1 MKFLHYIFV
10 LFFGASLHASF
21 YRESVIAPTSP
32 LAVLDPVKRSEIER
46 LTQNLRFF
54 GDLNSRP
61 AQDVYVHYQAIQN
74 LLVWP
79 TSPTTALSW
88 MLFPISPLPT
98 INPNNIGVSDPL
110 GKITPEQLGKLIGVI
125 AEYKEN
131 RESFYIDSLFE
142 TNRSIQL
149 QKLYQIFT
157 TVGKVSGFVESHNE
171 EELKK
176 FYRYALVDGV
186 SKYVHR
192 NMSPIDEDLHLSE
205 TQQADCAARPYK
217 LVIEAFKKSSS
228 HLLEIPG
235 TEILREPNET
245 YFSEA
250 ELGRELQ
257 KKYGDFSYR
266 GIEKLRIQATVDML
280 WKSAQSSPDQTLQLL
295 SYYGWRKFGEQISN
309 VILASGAIDVAQ
321 KPDLEHVLATAYT
334 KADYQ
339 ELVERAKASEDID
352 GLMAELNEGQRNLLL
367 YGNARYAQILF
378 QDYGNV
384 RVDHSGKHLAFANC
398 AEMSLFN
405 LTYLA
410 QLQEQEFGLEIN
422 PALLPQGSPLQLFW
436 QELAEED
443 LGTTATR
450 NSWTQAICR
459 RTGVVY
465 RKGGSERTPWAEGY
479 ATAHWAELNPGILN
493 QFRALF
499 HLAGKPEEAVALTYA
514 GSTEETIEAAA
525 LRLSHLLGGKPAAVS
540 FSQLFYD
547 ETADEELSFEIIIK
561 SELKNISGKK
571 DWYGEFDILRNGEPL
586 AVWSIEK
593 DHSYLQLSSKKTN
606 VFALEKSFTNPYVIG
621 QLEVLNHVRWHNG
634 IEDTEE
640 KAVFE
645 LCQQQFPIKLETL
658 KVSPEMFEMFFTHA
672 NLSNEHFRNI
682 LVHWCKNQGGIVFF
696 PFAHKVL
703 WGMAQVDEGREISN
717 FIYSTNDPG
726 EPFLCNCITQKLS
739 SFARNHFQ
747 SNNDEYNLACLSYK
761 TGLRLSDVHS
771 LAPENRCLE
780 LFFDL
785 QPTSPEYY
793 NPLSRSVSQNKV
805 IEVLSSTTFSQLN
818 SLQCFFAEDCSIE
831 KVSQIAQ
838 LLPKTIRDV
847 NINNSISP
855 EHLWA
860 FSSNL
865 KSEKATCYIYIGS
878 LYHYQNNDQLLRPTQ
893 QEYAYELLYPFAKA
907 GRSFES
913 PFIELHTDEDLEPVY
928 EKLRIVASLHKQPE
942 FLMIEDGAA
951 NF

>member
-1 MKFLHYIFV
+1 MKFLHYIFI

-21 YRESVIAPTSP
+21 YRESVIAPTNP

-110 GKITPEQLGKLIGVI
+110 GRITPEQLGKLIGVI
-125 AEYKEN
+125 AEYKEDS
-131 RESFYIDSLFE
+131 ESFYIDSLFE

-171 EELKK
+171 KELKK

-250 ELGRELQ
+250 ELERELQ

-295 SYYGWRKFGEQISN
+295 SYYGWRKFGEQISD

-321 KPDLEHVLATAYT
+321 KPDLENVLATAYT

-367 YGNARYAQILF
+367 YGNARYAQIRF

-384 RVDHSGKHLAFANC
+384 RVDHSGKYLAFANC

-410 QLQEQEFGLEIN
+410 QLQEQEFSLESN

-465 RKGGSERTPWAEGY
+465 RKGGSERTPWTEGH

-493 QFRALF
+493 QFRTLF
-499 HLAGKPEEAVALTYA
+499 HLAGKSEEAVALTYA

-525 LRLSHLLGGKPAAVS
+525 LRLSQLLGGKPAAVS

-547 ETADEELSFEIIIK
+547 EPADEELSFEIVIK
-561 SELKNISGKK
+561 SELKNISGKR

-586 AVWSIEK
+586 AVWHVNT
-593 DHSYLQLSSKKTN
+593 DHSYLQLTSKKTN

-621 QLEVLNHVRWHNG
+621 QLTDIKYYYDPNSNY
-634 IEDTEE
+634 
-640 KAVFE
+640 
-645 LCQQQFPIKLETL
+645 QQFIQKLDCLHT
-658 KVSPEMFEMFFTHA
+658 PEAFSAFFEHA
-672 NLSNEHFRNI
+672 NLTDEKFRQALGRWLI
-682 LVHWCKNQGGIVFF
+682 QKNNYSLWPLLYHLSWGITAVE
-696 PFAHKVL
+696 
-703 WGMAQVDEGREISN
+703 QREIRNLIHECQEYSQSAIWQHSQMQRFVSLNDSIVLENDLFETAYIQYSSSPSSN
-717 FIYSTNDPG
+717 KFGKLSNDNRCRNLRFVASADPNHLGSYTFPHYIYIDNIINIFSSTN
-726 EPFLCNCITQKLS
+726 FLQLEAI
-739 SFARNHFQ
+739 
-747 SNNDEYNLACLSYK
+747 CL
-761 TGLRLSDVHS
+761 GF
-771 LAPENRCLE
+771 C
-780 LFFDL
+780 
-785 QPTSPEYY
+785 
-793 NPLSRSVSQNKV
+793 
-805 IEVLSSTTFSQLN
+805 
-818 SLQCFFAEDCSIE
+818 EDCNEI
-831 KVSQIAQ
+831 KVAQ
-838 LLPKTIRDV
+838 LAKLIPSQVKDIFMDCAL
-847 NINNSISP
+847 SP
-855 EHLWA
+855 EHLFTLA
-860 FSSNL
+860 NNSRHFDVKYTCNL
-865 KSEKATCYIYIGS
+865 DYWY
-878 LYHYQNNDQLLRPTQ
+878 YHIDGNGDFR
-893 QEYAYELLYPFAKA
+893 QENFVILPEDKKQYAYELLYPFAKA

-951 NF
+951 DF

>member
-1 MKFLHYIFV
+1 MKFLHYIFI

-21 YRESVIAPTSP
+21 YRESVISPTSP

-46 LTQNLRFF
+46 LTQNFRFF

-88 MLFPISPLPT
+88 MLFPISPLQT

-125 AEYKEN
+125 AEYKEDS
-131 RESFYIDSLFE
+131 ESFYIDSLFE
-142 TNRSIQL
+142 TNRSSQL

-157 TVGKVSGFVESHNE
+157 TAGKVSSFVESHNE

-205 TQQADCAARPYK
+205 TQQADCVARPYK

-250 ELGRELQ
+250 ELERELQ

-367 YGNARYAQILF
+367 YGNARYAQIRF
-378 QDYGNV
+378 EDYGNV

-405 LTYLA
+405 LTHLA
-410 QLQEQEFGLEIN
+410 QLQEQEFGLESN

-436 QELAEED
+436 QELTEED

-459 RTGVVY
+459 RAGVVY
-465 RKGGSERTPWAEGY
+465 RKGGSERTPWAEGH

-525 LRLSHLLGGKPAAVS
+525 LRLSQLLGGKPAAVS

-547 ETADEELSFEIIIK
+547 EPADEELSFEIIIK

-586 AVWSIEK
+586 AVWHVNT
-593 DHSYLQLSSKKTN
+593 DHSYLQLTSKKTN
-606 VFALEKSFTNPYVIG
+606 VFALDKSFTNSYVIG
-621 QLEVLNHVRWHNG
+621 QLETP
-634 IEDTEE
+634 EDLAWNASDEDRTAYDIAHQLFE
-640 KAVFE
+640 K
-645 LCQQQFPIKLETL
+645 KLESSRAMQIFPPL
-658 KVSPEMFEMFFTHA
+658 FDHA
-672 NLSNEHFRNI
+672 NLSNEYVRRSLLNWLI
-682 LVHWCKNQGGIVFF
+682 NQDETLFHQY
-696 PFAHKVL
+696 AHRL
-703 WGMAQVDEGREISN
+703 MYGLASIDEGRELRIMPIGKSHFN
-717 FIYSTNDPG
+717 IDTK
-726 EPFLCNCITQKLS
+726 TQKLL
-739 SFARNHFQ
+739 SFNAMYHHVDCDLELSKIGKLSLNYRNHF
-747 SNNDEYNLACLSYK
+747 SPSEISEEDTFLK
-761 TGLRLSDVHS
+761 
-771 LAPENRCLE
+771 ENRHDNFNFSITSSSNQSIYRNLLSWHKFPQLYWVSCEFTKDRTIEDVLE
-780 LFFDL
+780 
-785 QPTSPEYY
+785 
-793 NPLSRSVSQNKV
+793 
-805 IEVLSSTTFSQLN
+805 
-818 SLQCFFAEDCSIE
+818 
-831 KVSQIAQ
+831 IAQ
-838 LLPKTIRDV
+838 LLPDKALHIIIQRP
-847 NINNSISP
+847 ISP
-855 EHLWA
+855 DHFWVFA
-860 FSSNL
+860 GNL
-865 KSEKATCYIYIGS
+865 KDEKMQCKMYMDHWYRWPDNPGCNQFFTPP
-878 LYHYQNNDQLLRPTQ
+878 PTQ
-893 QEYAYELLYPFAKA
+893 QEYAYQLLLPFAKA